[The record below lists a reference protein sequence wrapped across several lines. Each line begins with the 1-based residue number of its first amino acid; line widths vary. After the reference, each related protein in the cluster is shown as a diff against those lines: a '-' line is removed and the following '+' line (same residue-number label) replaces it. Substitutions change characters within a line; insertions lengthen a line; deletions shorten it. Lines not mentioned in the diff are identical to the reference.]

1 VSQQQ
6 QGQQAQQQEKEE
18 ENYNTKYLKWFS
30 SWHQVYIK
38 NKNMLLKSVSPCL
51 FE

>member
-18 ENYNTKYLKWFS
+18 EDWFS

-38 NKNMLLKSVSPCL
+38 NKNMLLKSVSPALLTCQ
-51 FE
+51 